1 MKIARLAGG
10 AYVAAFAVFV
20 LLPVYWA
27 LLTTLRDGGGPPG
40 WESFLPRRLTLDGY
54 DFLGSAESWTAL
66 RNSALVATA
75 TAVASVA
82 IGIPAAYAI
91 ARLRRGGAFFL
102 AALVLLRLL
111 PPVALILPAFLLA
124 NRYHLADTLAGLVV
138 FYIPFTLT
146 FTVLLGFAYFR
157 QVPPEIEEAALVD
170 GCTRWGV
177 LRLIVAPLAAP
188 TMLAAG
194 ILAFAFAWTE
204 FFVAAAFFRTEALT
218 LPVHVAYH
226 STYGCFACVPRVEPL
241 QLCLI
246 GLTPSVICGLLLY
259 RYVTRRVHDGN

>member
-1 MKIARLAGG
+1 MRVARLAGG
-10 AYVAAFAVFV
+10 AYVVVFGLFV

-27 LLTTLRDGGGPPG
+27 LLTTLRDTGGPIG
-40 WESFLPRRLTLDGY
+40 WASFLPQGLTLDGY
-54 DFLGSAESWTAL
+54 DFLRSSESWTAL
-66 RNSALVATA
+66 RNSALVAAA

-82 IGIPAAYAI
+82 IGIPAAYSI
-91 ARLRRGGAFFL
+91 ARLRRGGAFVL

-111 PPVALILPAFLLA
+111 PPVAVILPAFLLA
-124 NRYHLADTLAGLVV
+124 HRYHLRDTLAGLVV
-138 FYIPFTLT
+138 FYTPFTLT

-157 QVPPEIEEAALVD
+157 QVAPEIEEAALVD
-170 GCTRWGV
+170 GCSRWRV

-204 FFVAAAFFRTEALT
+204 FFVAFVFFRQEALT
-218 LPVHVAYH
+218 LPLHIAYNV
-226 STYGCFACVPRVEPL
+226 TYACYGCVPPAPPL

-246 GLTPSVICGLLLY
+246 GLVPSVACGLLLY
-259 RYVTRRVHDGN
+259 RYVGRRARDEA

>member
-10 AYVAAFAVFV
+10 AYVVAFAVFV
-20 LLPVYWA
+20 FLPVYWA
-27 LLTTLRDGGGPPG
+27 LLTTVRDGGGPPG

-82 IGIPAAYAI
+82 IGIPSAYAI
-91 ARLRRGGAFFL
+91 ARLRRGGALVL

-111 PPVALILPAFLLA
+111 PPVAVILPAFLLA